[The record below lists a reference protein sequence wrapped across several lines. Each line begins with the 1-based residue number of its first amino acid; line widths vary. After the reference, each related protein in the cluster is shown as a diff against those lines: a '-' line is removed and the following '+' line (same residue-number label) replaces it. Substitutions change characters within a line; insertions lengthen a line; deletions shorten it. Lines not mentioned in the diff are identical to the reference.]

1 MAVVKKI
8 IDIDVVDVA
17 LNFIHIHLVLLW
29 FTLLVV
35 TLLTAAVRI
44 VISLL
49 KPSMSQYLRYC
60 KAVSRLKLDHRTD
73 NALSFK

>member
-29 FTLLVV
+29 FTLLIV

-49 KPSMSQYLRYC
+49 KPSMS
-60 KAVSRLKLDHRTD
+60 
-73 NALSFK
+73 